1 MTRTR
6 AWMILFGL
14 LLHACG
20 GEEVTAPVQRELPS
34 DEFYPESVTAT
45 PDGTLY
51 IGSLATG
58 QVVAFAPGAATAREL
73 LPGGDPKGVT
83 GLFADVEDGTLY
95 LCAVD
100 VAQLL
105 NQTLPA
111 SEVRAYDLETAALKA
126 TYPFPEP
133 GFCNDLARDDRGT
146 LFVTDSLG
154 RIYQLAAGASSLAL
168 WSGDPLL
175 GPSAP
180 TGFGADGIAF
190 DGAGSL
196 YVNTFSD
203 GRLIRIPIA
212 EDGSAG
218 EAVEI
223 QVSPALN
230 GPDAMRMLDA
240 NTLLVVNGSTGQ
252 LVRVALSG
260 AEGTATVVREGLNMP
275 TSVAVTGA
283 TYWVTEGQVGVLFGL
298 VAGPPALPF
307 VVTPVPASGEAES
320 G

>member
-1 MTRTR
+1 MTRPR
-6 AWMILFGL
+6 PWIILLAL

-20 GEEVTAPVQRELPS
+20 DAEVTTPVPRELPS
-34 DEFYPESVTAT
+34 ERFYPESVTAT

-51 IGSLATG
+51 VGSLATG
-58 QVVAFAPGAATAREL
+58 QVVEFASGAATATVF
-73 LPGGDPKGVT
+73 LPGGDPEGVT
-83 GLFADVEDGTLY
+83 GLFADIGSGTLF

-100 VAQLL
+100 IAQLL
-105 NQTLPA
+105 DQTPPT

-126 TYPFPEP
+126 RYPFPEP
-133 GFCNDLARDDRGT
+133 GFCNDFARDDRGT

-154 RIYQLAAGASSLAL
+154 RIYQLPEGATSLAL
-168 WSGDPLL
+168 WSSDPLL
-175 GPSAP
+175 GPSVP

-190 DGAGSL
+190 DGAGNI

-203 GRLIRIPIA
+203 GRLIRIRIA

-218 EAVEI
+218 DAVEI
-223 QVSPALN
+223 AVSPALN

-240 NTLLVVNGSTGQ
+240 STLLVVNGNTGQ

-260 AEGTATVVREGLNMP
+260 AAGTATVVRDGLNMP

-307 VVTPVPASGEAES
+307 VVTPVSAPGEA
-320 G
+320 GND